1 MSFFKKLKIK
11 TLNAQKQ
18 AIQVR
23 IQQALQSGLWDSFDE
38 EEKEDFV
45 FGAMI
50 METNMA
56 HTVDTENFKREL
68 LAQIN
73 WNMVAVITEEF
84 RKSLRKLNNKE
95 VNERVLETIENVEN
109 ALTLSDIRGL
119 KKLKGYQTAY
129 RIRIG
134 DFRIGLHIAGNVVHF
149 NRVANRK
156 NIYDEFP

>member
-1 MSFFKKLKIK
+1 
-11 TLNAQKQ
+11 
-18 AIQVR
+18 
-23 IQQALQSGLWDSFDE
+23 
-38 EEKEDFV
+38 
-45 FGAMI
+45 
-50 METNMA
+50 
-56 HTVDTENFKREL
+56 
-68 LAQIN
+68 
-73 WNMVAVITEEF
+73 MVAVITEEF

-109 ALTLSDIRGL
+109 ALTLSGIRGL